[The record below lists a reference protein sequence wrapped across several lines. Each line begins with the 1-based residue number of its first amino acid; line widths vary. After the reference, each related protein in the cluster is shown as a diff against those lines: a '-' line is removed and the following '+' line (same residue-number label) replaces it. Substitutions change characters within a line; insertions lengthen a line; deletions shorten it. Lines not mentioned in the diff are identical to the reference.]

1 VERFIY
7 YLLSLMLSP
16 YIFTQIKLMGY
27 TLKNNIRE
35 DKVKTNG
42 ECPIVIRVTINRKSY
57 RHPIGEN
64 IDPKNWNKKEDIPR
78 KNCFNRDVIVSKLE
92 TEKNKIRDILNQY
105 YFNNN
110 KNYPSVQELKNILNS
125 QKGISGISKSIS
137 VYYEN
142 FVDEYVKKK
151 NLSHGTKRVYLNTGY
166 RLKEFFSTNK
176 ITPTWE
182 VFNDDFYD
190 DFVDFYLDEGRTTEG
205 TIGKYIKNLKTFLK
219 DIYKKYKLVR
229 PEQYETFKVVK
240 DKPDF
245 VVFTKIE
252 LLMIKYYI
260 GLIDTKEKDWFD
272 KTEVKLSDRELLILR
287 IMLFLSLTGMS
298 YVDFDKLTYKDLENN
313 EDLENDTT
321 LSFIYIRQKT
331 NIINK
336 VVVTL
341 TEDLVELL
349 IKEFSIYIPQLDLS
363 SKHLHI
369 SLRPL
374 EQKVKIL
381 WGYIEQLKLNNLKKV
396 NLSGKKYPDM
406 VHYPKIFPK
415 VPNQTFNEEIKL
427 VLNKIGINQNEFRV
441 EKRNRKS
448 NKVEYKK
455 CDIISSG
462 TGRRTFITHSLQD
475 GISMEVL
482 MKSTGH
488 TDIRSLLR
496 YNKVSVED
504 VNTQFLKKK
513 RRISPTEIWIDRKTK
528 ETNKKVKSKK

>member
-1 VERFIY
+1 
-7 YLLSLMLSP
+7 
-16 YIFTQIKLMGY
+16 
-27 TLKNNIRE
+27 
-35 DKVKTNG
+35 
-42 ECPIVIRVTINRKSY
+42 
-57 RHPIGEN
+57 
-64 IDPKNWNKKEDIPR
+64 
-78 KNCFNRDVIVSKLE
+78 
-92 TEKNKIRDILNQY
+92 
-105 YFNNN
+105 
-110 KNYPSVQELKNILNS
+110 
-125 QKGISGISKSIS
+125 
-137 VYYEN
+137 
-142 FVDEYVKKK
+142 
-151 NLSHGTKRVYLNTGY
+151 
-166 RLKEFFSTNK
+166 
-176 ITPTWE
+176 
-182 VFNDDFYD
+182 
-190 DFVDFYLDEGRTTEG
+190 
-205 TIGKYIKNLKTFLK
+205 
-219 DIYKKYKLVR
+219 
-229 PEQYETFKVVK
+229 
-240 DKPDF
+240 
-245 VVFTKIE
+245 
-252 LLMIKYYI
+252 
-260 GLIDTKEKDWFD
+260 
-272 KTEVKLSDRELLILR
+272 
-287 IMLFLSLTGMS
+287 MLFLSLTGMS

-331 NIINK
+331 NRINK

-381 WGYIEQLKLNNLKKV
+381 WGYIEQLKSNNLKKV
-396 NLSGKKYPDM
+396 NLSGNKYPDM

-448 NKVEYKK
+448 NKIEYRK

-504 VNTQFLKKK
+504 VNTQFLNKK
-513 RRISPTEIWIDRKTK
+513 RRISPTEVWVERKTK
-528 ETNKKVKSKK
+528 ETNKKVKSK

>member
-1 VERFIY
+1 
-7 YLLSLMLSP
+7 
-16 YIFTQIKLMGY
+16 MGY
-27 TLKNNIRE
+27 SLKNNIRE
-35 DKVKTNG
+35 DKIKTNG
-42 ECPIVIRVTINRKSY
+42 ECPVVIRVTIDRKSY

-64 IDPKNWNKKEDIPR
+64 VKPKDWNKKEDIPR
-78 KNCFNRDVIVSKLE
+78 KSCSNRDVIISKLE
-92 TEKNKIRDILNQY
+92 TEKNKIRDLLNQY

-110 KNYPSVQELKNILNS
+110 KKYPSIQELKNTLNS
-125 QKGISGISKSIS
+125 QKGINGVSKSIS
-137 VYYEN
+137 VYYDD
-142 FVDEYVKKK
+142 FVEEYVKKK

-166 RLKEFFSTNK
+166 RLKEFFTTNK
-176 ITPTWE
+176 ITPTWD
-182 VFNDDFYD
+182 VFNEDFYN
-190 DFVDFYLDEGRTTEG
+190 DFVDYYLDSGRNTEG

-219 DIYKKYKLVR
+219 DTHKRYKLVR
-229 PEQYETFKVVK
+229 PEQYETFVVMK
-240 DKPDF
+240 EKPDF

-260 GLIDTKEKDWFD
+260 GLIDVKQEDWFD
-272 KTEVKLSDRELLILR
+272 KTEVQLNNRELLILR

-298 YVDFDKLTYKDLENN
+298 YVDFDKLTYQDLENN

-331 NIINK
+331 NMINK

-341 TEDLVELL
+341 TEDIVELL

-363 SKHLHI
+363 SKHFHI
-369 SLRPL
+369 SLRTL

-381 WGYIEQLKLNNLKKV
+381 WGYIDQLKSNNLKKV

-406 VHYPKIFPK
+406 VHYPRLFPK
-415 VPNQTFNEEIKL
+415 VPNQTFNEEVKL
-427 VLNKIGINQNEFRV
+427 VLDKIGINQNVFLI

-455 CDIISSG
+455 CDIISSVS
-462 TGRRTFITHSLQD
+462 GRRTFITHSLQD

-496 YNKVSVED
+496 YNKVDVED
-504 VNTQFLKKK
+504 VNKQFLDKKK
-513 RRISPTEIWIDRKTK
+513 RISPTDIWVDRKTK
-528 ETNKKVKSKK
+528 ETKKKVINKNTKK